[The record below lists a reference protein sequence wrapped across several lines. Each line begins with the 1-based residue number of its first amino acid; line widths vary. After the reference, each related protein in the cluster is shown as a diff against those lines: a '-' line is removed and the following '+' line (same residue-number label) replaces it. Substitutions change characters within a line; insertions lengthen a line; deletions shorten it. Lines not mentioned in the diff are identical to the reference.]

1 MFLNGA
7 PDADYEADPARF
19 FALFMAFAT
28 ELDAAHAHVIAA
40 DAKVF
45 NSHFCLHDCTL
56 LTGTCEAMIF
66 GNTDPSGSHLP
77 CSCVGADASIAHAR
91 RDPDVW

>member
-45 NSHFCLHDCTL
+45 NSHFVSMIVLFSRVLAKLLFLETRTLPAATCLVPVSET
-56 LTGTCEAMIF
+56 
-66 GNTDPSGSHLP
+66 
-77 CSCVGADASIAHAR
+77 DASIAHAR

>member
-28 ELDAAHAHVIAA
+28 ELDAAHAHVVAA
-40 DAKVF
+40 DAKVGITF
-45 NSHFCLHDCTL
+45 YSLHR
-56 LTGTCEAMIF
+56 
-66 GNTDPSGSHLP
+66 P
-77 CSCVGADASIAHAR
+77 AS
-91 RDPDVW
+91 

>member
-28 ELDAAHAHVIAA
+28 ELDAAHAHVVAA
-40 DAKVF
+40 DAKVCPAF
-45 NSHFCLHDCTL
+45 ALCLT
-56 LTGTCEAMIF
+56 A
-66 GNTDPSGSHLP
+66 
-77 CSCVGADASIAHAR
+77 
-91 RDPDVW
+91 